1 MPRERYPGRAVSEAD
16 RRLVERMRAG
26 EQSAFDAFFA
36 AYAPRLA
43 AFVARR
49 SSLDPAGVEDMVQA
63 SLIKAIRN
71 LESFRGEASLFTW
84 TCTICRHELA
94 SLHRKMQ
101 RQPLHESADGDS
113 VVRDTL
119 LELRAPA
126 DHEPHNELELEA
138 HRGAVAKALNA
149 LPEKYARVFEWKYGD
164 GFSVE
169 EIAGMLGLTVVAV
182 QSLLARAR
190 KEFKDVWLRESSS

>member
-1 MPRERYPGRAVSEAD
+1 
-16 RRLVERMRAG
+16 MRAG
-26 EQSAFDAFFA
+26 EQSAFDAFFT
-36 AYAPRLA
+36 AYAPRIA

-84 TCTICRHELA
+84 LCTICRHELA
-94 SLHRKMQ
+94 TLGRKMN
-101 RQPLHESADGDS
+101 RQPVHESADGDTAT
-113 VVRDTL
+113 RDWL
-119 LELRAPA
+119 LELRVPS
-126 DHEPHNELELEA
+126 DHEPPNELELEA
-138 HRGAVAKALNA
+138 HRGAVAKTLNS
-149 LPEKYARVFEWKYGD
+149 LPERYARALEWKYGD

-169 EIAGMLGLTVVAV
+169 EIAGMLGLTTIAA

-190 KEFKDVWLRESSS
+190 REFKDAWLRERAQ

>member
-1 MPRERYPGRAVSEAD
+1 
-16 RRLVERMRAG
+16 MRAG

-36 AYAPRLA
+36 AYAPRIT
-43 AFVARR
+43 AFVSRR

-84 TCTICRHELA
+84 MCAICRHEMA
-94 SLHRKMQ
+94 SLRRKVE
-101 RQPLHESADGDS
+101 RQPVHESADGDRAI
-113 VVRDTL
+113 RDTL
-119 LELRAPA
+119 LELRVPS
-126 DHEPHNELELEA
+126 DHEPPHELELEA
-138 HRGAVAKALNA
+138 HRAAVAKALNS
-149 LPEKYARVFEWKYGD
+149 LPEKYARVLEWKYGD

-169 EIAGMLGLTVVAV
+169 EIAGMLGLTTIAA

-190 KEFKDVWLRESSS
+190 KEFKDVWLQEHSP

>member
-1 MPRERYPGRAVSEAD
+1 VSEAD
-16 RRLVERMRAG
+16 RRWIERMRSG

-36 AYAPRLA
+36 AYAPRIA

-71 LESFRGEASLFTW
+71 LDSFRGEASLFTW
-84 TCTICRHELA
+84 LCTICRHELA
-94 SLHRKMQ
+94 SLHRKSR
-101 RQPLHESADGDS
+101 RQPVHESADGEGAT
-113 VVRDTL
+113 RDTL
-119 LELRAPA
+119 LELRVPA
-126 DHEPHNELELEA
+126 DHEPHNEVELEA
-138 HRGAVAKALNA
+138 HRAAVAKALNA
-149 LPEKYARVFEWKYGD
+149 LPEKYGRVLEWKYGD

-169 EIAGMLGLTVVAV
+169 EIAGMLGLTIIAV

-190 KEFKDVWLRESSS
+190 KEFKDIWLRESRQ

>member
-1 MPRERYPGRAVSEAD
+1 
-16 RRLVERMRAG
+16 MRAG
-26 EQSAFDAFFA
+26 DQAAFDAFFA

-49 SSLDPAGVEDMVQA
+49 SSLDRAGIEDMVQA

-84 TCTICRHELA
+84 LCTISRRELA

-101 RQPLHESADGDS
+101 RQPVHESADGDTAT
-113 VVRDTL
+113 RDRL
-119 LELRAPA
+119 LELRVPS
-126 DHEPHNELELEA
+126 DKEPPDELELEVRQA
-138 HRGAVAKALNA
+138 AVAKALNS
-149 LPEKYARVFEWKYGD
+149 LPERYARVLEWKYGD

-169 EIAGMLGLTVVAV
+169 EIAGMLGLTPIAV

-190 KEFKDVWLRESSS
+190 KEFKEVWLRERS